1 MQLTFDVPLSSF
13 DFRPKV
19 DFFSQFLL
27 VFPSF
32 SKFLQVA
39 IGHLLHVTHLF
50 PGRSP
55 HPAPRPAPRRALR
68 RRHLRRGRARLA
80 GDAGAGGA
88 EVGAAVLGL
97 QETPGKRGKTWG
109 KTWGKHGETPL

>member
-19 DFFSQFLL
+19 DFFLP

-68 RRHLRRGRARLA
+68 RRHLRRGRARLT

-109 KTWGKHGETPL
+109 KHGGTPL

>member
-19 DFFSQFLL
+19 DF
-27 VFPSF
+27 F

-55 HPAPRPAPRRALR
+55 HPAPRPTPRRALR